1 MEKVNASS
9 SSKGKV
15 VGKSDKQPLYKPTVE
30 AYDQWAPTYD
40 TDGNFLQSLDS
51 IMTQEMLPHLTGL
64 LPGESMIVD
73 LGCGTGRTTLALL
86 RLPSIRLV
94 GLDNSRGMLDIAT
107 ARCNQ
112 TLASLPEDGRV
123 ATLYFETW
131 DLLDQAKD
139 VPEIAK
145 NADAVVSTLVVE
157 HIPLDVFF
165 GACSRMLKRGGV
177 LLLTNMHPDMGA
189 ETQAGFTD
197 PVSGEK
203 VRPVSYVHTIEKIVE
218 EAKRWNFDV
227 VWGPRE
233 RGVREDD
240 LEKLGGRAEK
250 WVGKKVWFGMIL
262 RLKKD

>member
-1 MEKVNASS
+1 MEKENAP

-15 VGKSDKQPLYKPTVE
+15 VGKSEKQPIYKPTVV

-40 TDGNFLQSLDS
+40 TDGNFLQFLDS
-51 IMTQEMLPHLTGL
+51 IMMREMLPQLTGL
-64 LPGESMIVD
+64 LPPKAMIVD

-86 RLPSIRLV
+86 RLPNVRLV

-112 TLASLPEDGRV
+112 TLASLPKDGRV
-123 ATLYFETW
+123 ATLNFETW
-131 DLLDQAKD
+131 DMLDRANH
-139 VPEIAK
+139 VPEVAK

-165 GACSRMLKRGGV
+165 EACSSMLKRGGV

-197 PVSGEK
+197 PASGEK
-203 VRPVSYVHTIEKIVE
+203 VRPVSYVHTIKKTVE
-218 EAKRWNFDV
+218 EAKKWSFEV
-227 VWGPRE
+227 IWGPKK

-240 LEKLGGRAEK
+240 LEKLGGRAKK
-250 WVGKKVWFGMIL
+250 WFGKKVWFGMIL
-262 RLKKD
+262 RLKKA